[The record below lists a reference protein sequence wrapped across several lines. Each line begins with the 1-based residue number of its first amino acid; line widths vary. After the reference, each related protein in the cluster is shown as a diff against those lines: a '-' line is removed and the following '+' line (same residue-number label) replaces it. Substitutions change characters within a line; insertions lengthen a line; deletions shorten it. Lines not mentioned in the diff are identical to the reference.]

1 MLMYNLPSISCSC
14 RVLAPKCAACGLP
27 ILPSEVRAFYYLSP
41 LGRRHYV
48 SGLVLFPSWPH
59 VKMSVPVDMERQ
71 LLPLQCCLLNEA
83 HTLSLRCDLSFDNT
97 AYSPWGRL
105 LYYLLHNILL
115 LALCTA
121 TIPSLQKMGWCS
133 CSPSG
138 TNSLSYLEEMG
149 LCQSQFKVLRNVI
162 YWSYPIIRACF
173 RIDVTYKQRKFY
185 VSDVML

>member
-1 MLMYNLPSISCSC
+1 MLMYNLPSISCSSC

-27 ILPSEVRAFYYLSP
+27 ILPSEVRAFYYLSL

-48 SGLVLFPSWPH
+48 SGLALFPSWPSCEDECPCGLGETIASTG
-59 VKMSVPVDMERQ
+59 VLPFKWSSYTALEMWPFLCLITQ
-71 LLPLQCCLLNEA
+71 LIPLGPGYCITFC
-83 HTLSLRCDLSFDNT
+83 TI
-97 AYSPWGRL
+97 
-105 LYYLLHNILL
+105 ILL

-121 TIPSLQKMGWCS
+121 TIPSLQRMVVVL

-162 YWSYPIIRACF
+162 YWSYPIISACF
-173 RIDVTYKQRKFY
+173 RIDVNR
-185 VSDVML
+185 